1 MWIVVT
7 DLDGTLLDHE
17 GYSWEGAREAIRALE
32 ERGVPLI
39 FCTSK
44 TRAETLVLREATGNQ
59 HPFIVENGGAIY
71 FPAKP
76 FRAALPDAPE
86 SDGLLAMVLGTPYAS
101 LVDTLADA
109 AREAHCEVHGFAGAT
124 VEQVAEWCGFSLAEA
139 ALAKRREFDEP
150 FLLGAG
156 NPEFL
161 IAAIEARGLRW
172 TRGGRFWHILGAN
185 DKGVAVRTL
194 RNVYESFG
202 APVNVAALGD
212 SPNDLPMLREADNPI
227 LMPSPQLDALRQAL
241 PQAKLAP
248 APGSAG
254 WGRAILEAIP
264 EWLTYN
270 REIPR
275 PPFEY

>member
-7 DLDGTLLDHE
+7 DLDGTILDHE
-17 GYSWEGAREAIRALE
+17 GYSWEGAREAIRTLE

-44 TRAETLVLREATGNQ
+44 TRAETLVLREDTGNQ

-71 FPAKP
+71 FPATP

-86 SDGLLAMVLGTPYAS
+86 RDGLLAIVLGTPYTS
-101 LVDTLADA
+101 LVDALADA
-109 AREAHCEVHGFAGAT
+109 AREAHCEVRGFAGAT
-124 VEQVAEWCGFSLAEA
+124 VEQVAQWCGFSLAEA

-150 FLLGAG
+150 FLFDAG
-156 NPEFL
+156 NPESL

-194 RNVYESFG
+194 RSIYESFG

-212 SPNDLPMLREADNPI
+212 SPNDLPLLREADYAI
-227 LMPSPQLDALRQAL
+227 LIPSPQLDGMHQAL
-241 PQAKLAP
+241 PNAHVAP
-248 APGSAG
+248 VPGAEG
-254 WGRAILEAIP
+254 WNRAVLEGIP